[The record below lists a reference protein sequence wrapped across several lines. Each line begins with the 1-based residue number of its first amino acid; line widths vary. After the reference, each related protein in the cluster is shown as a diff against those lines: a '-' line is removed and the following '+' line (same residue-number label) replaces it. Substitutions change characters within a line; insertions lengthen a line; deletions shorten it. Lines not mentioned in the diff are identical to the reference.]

1 MPSQCPPGT
10 ARAAARSTRR
20 RRRPSLDP
28 PSVASEINRRCRV
41 GGVLNPEGVSL
52 LVTHAIA
59 DLIGATSSSGASL
72 TVGFSSAAAST
83 ATTLLFDTLTSSVAG
98 VFSNA
103 SSGNA
108 GTGGVPAALWSSGG
122 YLTVTLNTAHT
133 TAFNMNLVVEYE
145 PPST

>member
-1 MPSQCPPGT
+1 MANRFSNG
-10 ARAAARSTRR
+10 AYVI
-20 RRRPSLDP
+20 D
-28 PSVASEINRRCRV
+28 VASSGSTVAGN
-41 GGVLNPEGVSL
+41 GASVLNPEGVSL

-59 DLIGATSSSGASL
+59 DLIGATSSSAASV

-83 ATTLLFDTLTSSVAG
+83 ATTLLFDTLTSSAAG

-133 TAFNMNLVVEYE
+133 TSFNMNLVVEYE
-145 PPST
+145 PRST